1 MNRTLFRYLAI
12 EGVIGAGK
20 TSLAEKLS
28 EWYGAYLIREIFEEN
43 PFLADFYK
51 DRQRFAFQTQIF
63 FLISRFKQQE
73 SLRQYDLFHNKIIS
87 DYIFQKD
94 RIFATL
100 NLSEAEMKLYDSIAR
115 LMEKQIVKPDFI
127 IYLKCSTERLMFNIH
142 KRGREIEKD
151 MDENYIDQLNRL
163 YNNFFQYY
171 ESTNLIVLDT
181 EKIDFIENEADFK
194 NIVELINTKTNRK

>member
-127 IYLKCSTERLMFNIH
+127 IYLKCSTERLMFNIY